1 MRIIIDADACPVL
14 DIAVREAAKRGI
26 PCTAVYDNTHV
37 IEREG
42 VESVVVD
49 KGADCADLRIANIV
63 NGSDIVIT
71 QDFGLAAICL
81 GKGARV
87 LNQNGLIYTDKNI
100 ENLLYS
106 RYVGKKARLAGKRT
120 KGPPKR
126 TAEDDRAFMISFLRL
141 LEEIK

>member
-14 DIAVREAAKRGI
+14 DIAVREAAKRKI